1 MGLSFP
7 KVYLRWREPLAVKRR
22 LHKGDRRSAAWSII
36 IYFFIALILW
46 ETYGRE
52 MLLWKAILLL
62 SLFAAICLLSRTFE
76 RRAATLSENGVQLD
90 YGYYRKLL
98 KYQEIVSVRLYELCI
113 SQQAFSI
120 IELQTKKQC
129 IAVGVADEACLQK
142 ATAVPMERGVTEI
155 FDERGQPAS
164 EPGGARS

>member
-1 MGLSFP
+1 VDLLFWFFATRDSPTQATLFAKTLIVLKG
-7 KVYLRWREPLAVKRR
+7 VWRVKRELR
-22 LHKGDRRSAAWSII
+22 P
-36 IYFFIALILW
+36 
-46 ETYGRE
+46 
-52 MLLWKAILLL
+52 
-62 SLFAAICLLSRTFE
+62 
-76 RRAATLSENGVQLD
+76 ATLSENGVQLD

-142 ATAVPMERGVTEI
+142 ATAVLMERGVTEI
-155 FDERGQPAS
+155 FDERGQA
-164 EPGGARS
+164 A